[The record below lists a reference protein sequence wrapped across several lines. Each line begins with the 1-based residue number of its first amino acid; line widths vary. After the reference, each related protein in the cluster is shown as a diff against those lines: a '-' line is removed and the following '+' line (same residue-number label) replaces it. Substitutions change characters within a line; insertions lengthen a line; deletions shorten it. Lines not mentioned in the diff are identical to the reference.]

1 MLLIFLRPFISSHL
15 PSFAQHRNIAYRFM
29 SPGRLARA
37 IDISVTYDPCVWTR
51 IFLMYRGVSDEEAQ
65 SDWASAGEKEALA
78 KNWRDVVGWSAAMKE
93 QGQFRVLEVSI
104 LECT

>member
-1 MLLIFLRPFISSHL
+1 
-15 PSFAQHRNIAYRFM
+15 
-29 SPGRLARA
+29 
-37 IDISVTYDPCVWTR
+37 
-51 IFLMYRGVSDEEAQ
+51 MYRGVSDEEAQ

-104 LECT
+104 LECTWEAVVIAVMMLGFPPPP